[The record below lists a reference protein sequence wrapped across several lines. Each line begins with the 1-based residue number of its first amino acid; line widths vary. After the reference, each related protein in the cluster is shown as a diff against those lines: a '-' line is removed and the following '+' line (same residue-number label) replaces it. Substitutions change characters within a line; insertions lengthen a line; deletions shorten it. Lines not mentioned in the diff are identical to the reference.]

1 VAPKAEIRYVK
12 PMEMP
17 LSILLA
23 LIIGL
28 TIATYFILTPL
39 RVLNKREFLISH
51 AFIIVGLLIILGWL
65 WLNRDHFRQAT
76 MIVGGIWT
84 LFGGLCFAS
93 VYALRN
99 LKGK

>member
-1 VAPKAEIRYVK
+1 
-12 PMEMP
+12 MP

-39 RVLNKREFLISH
+39 IVLNKREFLISH
-51 AFIIVGLLIILGWL
+51 GFIVVGILIVLGWL
-65 WLNRDHFRQAT
+65 WLNRDHIRQAT
-76 MIVGGIWT
+76 MIMGGIWT
-84 LFGGLCFAS
+84 LFGGLCFVS
-93 VYALRN
+93 VYALRS